1 VKNIELLY
9 THIKA
14 RMDSQICLSYAKT
27 IIACKLKNSKVMLQR
42 RKRFYK
48 ANGNIEKICNQLDDV
63 VFRVKNCS
71 SLEELRG
78 FEGIAARYYF
88 EGFAQYITS
97 PFTFNG
103 RNRRPPKDPVNS
115 MLSL

>member
-1 VKNIELLY
+1 VKNIALLY

-14 RMDSQICLSYAKT
+14 SMNPEICLSYARV
-27 IIACKLKNSKVMLQR
+27 IVSSKLSNSKVMLQR

-48 ANGNIEKICNQLDDV
+48 VDANIEKVCTQLDEMLYRARD
-63 VFRVKNCS
+63 CS
-71 SLEELRG
+71 SLEQLRG

-88 EGFAQYITS
+88 ECFSYFIPS